1 MLWLIR
7 AELLLRTI
15 LFPHQRRPLNLASA
29 AVCLTLLD
37 FETTLWTDLKSN
49 AKGIGWLRFHCGCS
63 IVTDPSKA
71 VFALIT
77 RSDTMPTLNKFKTGN
92 DESPESSTTLIIQTR
107 GLSSSDG
114 KRLTGPGIETF
125 STLKVEGLTKR
136 FWQDRQSQCDMF
148 PLAVDIVFTWE
159 NRLAALPRTTKKE
172 AIGMG
177 TAIIGIFHD
186 EDIRNQIASRCVKIQ
201 PVNNHACSK

>member
-1 MLWLIR
+1 MLSPIDLNRLTPGFSNPVQGFQQTFRNILDAMAHPGR
-7 AELLLRTI
+7 IVTMDNPLL
-15 LFPHQRRPLNLASA
+15 PPAPLNLASA

-63 IVTDPSKA
+63 IVTHPSEA

-92 DESPESSTTLIIQTR
+92 DENPESSATLIIQTC
-107 GLSSSDG
+107 GLNSSDG

-125 STLKVEGLTKR
+125 STLNVEGLTKR
-136 FWQDRQSQCDMF
+136 FWQDRQSQFNMF
-148 PLAVDIVFTWE
+148 PLGADIIFTYK
-159 NRLAALPRTTKKE
+159 NTLAALPRT
-172 AIGMG
+172 
-177 TAIIGIFHD
+177 
-186 EDIRNQIASRCVKIQ
+186 VK
-201 PVNNHACSK
+201 VEG